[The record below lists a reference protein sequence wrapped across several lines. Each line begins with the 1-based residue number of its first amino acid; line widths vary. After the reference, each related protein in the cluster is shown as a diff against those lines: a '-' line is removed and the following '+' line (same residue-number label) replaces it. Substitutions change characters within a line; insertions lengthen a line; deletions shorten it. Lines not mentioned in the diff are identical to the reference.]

1 MYYPPRNHSSHAP
14 QHDLH
19 VCRMEKTATSREL
32 FILVKQC
39 PLSHLRVNAE
49 PLNSGTSITK
59 RVFAKTMSH
68 TNLFLFSFILTPIMI
83 QRHILVYQKNDKRFL
98 LRLEISPRVPEQAG
112 ELVSHTKHAALHP
125 TVFCPLRS
133 TTMQNNILVC
143 QTTAKGSFHWGSNP
157 GPRPHEDRMTIML

>member
-1 MYYPPRNHSSHAP
+1 VQYGTSKS
-14 QHDLH
+14 
-19 VCRMEKTATSREL
+19 VCRMERTATSREL
-32 FILVKQC
+32 FVLVKQC
-39 PLSHLRVNAE
+39 PLSHPGVNAE
-49 PLNSGTSITK
+49 PLNSGTPITK

-68 TNLFLFSFILTPIMI
+68 TNLCLFSFILTSISI
-83 QRHILVYQKNDKRFL
+83 QQHILVRQKNGKEL
-98 LRLEISPRVPEQAG
+98 WLELELRPRVPEQAR
-112 ELVSHTKHAALHP
+112 ELAAWISHSKHAALHP